1 MTANTLA
8 DGSSPRWLPV
18 LSSWTSDLPGGQDGS
33 RGLCVQLRATT
44 PLPLRASDS
53 RWLSP
58 VVVTTCAWCRSRST
72 VAVADGFWARSPHPD
87 RHQCSPPPRLLPALA
102 PT

>member
-58 VVVTTCAWCRSRST
+58 VVVTTGAWCRSRST
-72 VAVADGFWARSPHPD
+72 VADVVFIGDLDAE
-87 RHQCSPPPRLLPALA
+87 QVPRPVGCPAGHLG
-102 PT
+102 